1 MENNVLMR
9 RRKKIQ
15 RNWKSQVFVKNCPF
29 KKFFICLLKMANAS
43 FEYPAVEIEILSIM
57 QEWMI
62 M

>member
-1 MENNVLMR
+1 MTYQAKTKDEVLN
-9 RRKKIQ
+9 Q
-15 RNWKSQVFVKNCPF
+15 R
-29 KKFFICLLKMANAS
+29 LMANVS